1 MELNII
7 YRQDLMKLDK
17 EHMLFK
23 SPILGAEEEGV
34 IKAISHMHK
43 ALKYS
48 LSTPSRW
55 EGVLRR
61 NAFARAI
68 QGSNSIEGYVVT
80 KDDAIAA
87 AEGEEPISAQ
97 HDTWLAV
104 TGYRNAMTFVLQLSK
119 DPDFEFNEGFLRSLH
134 YMMLQHDLTKHPGN
148 WRPGSIYVRDE
159 AKGINVYEG
168 PPVELVHK
176 LIPELIAYLNSPRD
190 EGHMLIKG
198 AMSHLNLVMIHPF
211 SDGNGRMARCLQ
223 TLVIS
228 QKGVCDP
235 TFSSIEEYLGRN
247 TQDYYAVL
255 AEVGQGKWNP
265 QNDTRPW
272 IRLNLTAHYR
282 QAGTALRRAR
292 MISKLWEELE
302 REIRK
307 HRLLDRT
314 IFALSDAA
322 MGYRI
327 RSSHYRRIADVSGVV
342 ASRDLRAIVNAGLLI
357 SKGERRGR
365 YYIATEYLRILAQK
379 IRDTE
384 PKDIPDPF
392 VSGVM
397 MIA

>member
-1 MELNII
+1 
-7 YRQDLMKLDK
+7 
-17 EHMLFK
+17 MLFK

-168 PPVELVHK
+168 PSVELVHK
-176 LIPELIAYLNSPRD
+176 LIPELIVYLNSPRD

-198 AMSHLNLVMIHPF
+198 AMAHLNLVMIHPF

-255 AEVGQGKWNP
+255 GEVGQGKWNP

-292 MISKLWEELE
+292 LISKLWEELE
-302 REIRK
+302 REMRK
-307 HRLLDRT
+307 HRLPDRT

-327 RSSHYRRIADVSGVV
+327 RSSHYRRIAEVSGVV
-342 ASRDLRAIVNAGLLI
+342 ASRDLRAIVNAGLLVA
-357 SKGERRGR
+357 KGERRGR
-365 YYIATEYLRILAQK
+365 LYIATEYLRILAQK
-379 IRDTE
+379 IRETE
-384 PKDIPDPF
+384 PKDIDDPF

>member
-1 MELNII
+1 
-7 YRQDLMKLDK
+7 MKLDK

-23 SPILGAEEEGV
+23 SPVLGIEEEGV
-34 IKAISHMHK
+34 LKAISHMHK

-119 DPDFEFNEGFLRSLH
+119 DPNFEFNEGILRGLH
-134 YMMLQHDLTKHPGN
+134 YMMLQHDLAKHPGN

-159 AKGINVYEG
+159 AKSINVYEG
-168 PPVELVHK
+168 PSVELVHK
-176 LIPELIAYLNSPRD
+176 LVSELIAYLNSPRD

-198 AMSHLNLVMIHPF
+198 AMAHLNLVMIHPF

-228 QKGVCDP
+228 RKGICDP

-247 TQDYYAVL
+247 TQDYFAVL
-255 AEVGQGKWNP
+255 GEVGQGKWNP

-292 MISKLWEELE
+292 LISKLWEELE

-307 HRLLDRT
+307 HRLSDRT

-322 MGYRI
+322 MGYLI
-327 RSSHYRRIADVSGVV
+327 RSSHYRRVAEVSGVV
-342 ASRDLRAIVNAGLLI
+342 ASRDLRAIVNTGLLVA
-357 SKGERRGR
+357 KGERRGR
-365 YYIATEYLRILAQK
+365 VYVATEYLRTLAQK
-379 IRDTE
+379 IRETE
-384 PKDIPDPF
+384 PKDIDDPF

>member
-1 MELNII
+1 
-7 YRQDLMKLDK
+7 MKLDK

-23 SPILGAEEEGV
+23 SPILRAEEEGV

-55 EGVLRR
+55 EGVFRR

-68 QGSNSIEGYVVT
+68 QGSNSIEGYIVT

-119 DPDFEFNEGFLRSLH
+119 DPNFEFNEGFLRSLH

-168 PPVELVHK
+168 PPVELVPK

-190 EGHMLIKG
+190 EDHMLIKG
-198 AMSHLNLVMIHPF
+198 AMAHLNLVMIHPF

-228 QKGVCDP
+228 GKGVCDP

-255 AEVGQGKWNP
+255 GEVGQGKWNP

-307 HRLLDRT
+307 HRLSDRT

-327 RSSHYRRIADVSGVV
+327 RSSHYRRIAEVSGVV
-342 ASRDLRAIVNAGLLI
+342 ASRDLRAIVNAGLLVA
-357 SKGERRGR
+357 KGERRGR
-365 YYIATEYLRILAQK
+365 LYVATEYLRILAQK
-379 IRDTE
+379 IRETE
-384 PKDIPDPF
+384 PKDIGDPF

>member
-1 MELNII
+1 
-7 YRQDLMKLDK
+7 
-17 EHMLFK
+17 MLFK
-23 SPILGAEEEGV
+23 SPVLGVEEEGV

>member
-1 MELNII
+1 
-7 YRQDLMKLDK
+7 MKLDK

-23 SPILGAEEEGV
+23 TPTLRVEEESV

-48 LSTPSRW
+48 LSTPSTW

-97 HDTWLAV
+97 HDTWAAV
-104 TGYRNAMTFVLQLSK
+104 IGYRAAMTFVLQLSK
-119 DPDFEFNEGFLRSLH
+119 DPNFEFNEGFLRSLH
-134 YMMLQHDLTKHPGN
+134 YMMLQHDLAKHPGN

-159 AKGINVYEG
+159 AKGENVYEG

-176 LIPELIAYLNSPRD
+176 LIPELVAYLNGPKD
-190 EGHMLIKG
+190 DDHMLIKG
-198 AMSHLNLVMIHPF
+198 AMAHLNLVMIHPF

-247 TQDYYAVL
+247 TQDYYKVL

-265 QNDTRPW
+265 QNGTRPW
-272 IRLNLTAHYR
+272 IRLNLIAHYR

-307 HRLLDRT
+307 HGLSDRT

-327 RSSHYRRIADVSGVV
+327 RSSHYRRVADVSGVV

-357 SKGERRGR
+357 AKGERRGR
-365 YYIATEYLRILAQK
+365 LYTATEYLRILAQK
-379 IRDTE
+379 IRETE

>member
-1 MELNII
+1 M
-7 YRQDLMKLDK
+7 MKLDK

-23 SPILGAEEEGV
+23 SPILRAEEEGV

-55 EGVLRR
+55 EGVFRR

-68 QGSNSIEGYVVT
+68 QGSNSIEGYIVT

-119 DPDFEFNEGFLRSLH
+119 DPNFEFNEGFLRSLH

-168 PPVELVHK
+168 PPVELVPK

-190 EGHMLIKG
+190 EDHMLIKG
-198 AMSHLNLVMIHPF
+198 AMAHLNLVMIHPF

-228 QKGVCDP
+228 GKGVCDP

-255 AEVGQGKWNP
+255 GEVGQGKWNP

-307 HRLLDRT
+307 HRLSDRT

-327 RSSHYRRIADVSGVV
+327 RSSHYRRIAEVSGVV
-342 ASRDLRAIVNAGLLI
+342 ASRDLRAIVNAGLLVA
-357 SKGERRGR
+357 KGERRGR
-365 YYIATEYLRILAQK
+365 LYVATEYLRILAQK
-379 IRDTE
+379 IRETE
-384 PKDIPDPF
+384 PKDIGDPF

>member
-1 MELNII
+1 
-7 YRQDLMKLDK
+7 MKLDK

-23 SPILGAEEEGV
+23 RPALGQEEEGV

-68 QGSNSIEGYVVT
+68 RGSNSIEGYVVT

-87 AEGEEPISAQ
+87 ADSEEPISAEQ
-97 HDTWLAV
+97 ETWLAV

-134 YMMLQHDLTKHPGN
+134 YMMLQHDLTKNPGN

-159 AKGINVYEG
+159 AKGENVYEG
-168 PPVELVHK
+168 PPIELAHK
-176 LIPELIAYLNSPRD
+176 LIPELILYLNGPTD
-190 EGHMLIKG
+190 DDHILVKG
-198 AMSHLNLVMIHPF
+198 AMAHLNLVMIHPF

-228 QKGVCDP
+228 GKGVCDP

-247 TQDYYAVL
+247 QQDYYKIL

-282 QAGTALRRAR
+282 QAFTALRRSR
-292 MISKLWEELE
+292 VISKLWDELE
-302 REIRK
+302 REIEK
-307 HRLLDRT
+307 YRLPDRT

-322 MGYRI
+322 MGYRV
-327 RSSHYRRIADVSGVV
+327 RSSHYKRVAEVSGVV
-342 ASRDLRAIVNAGLLI
+342 ASRDLKALVNAGLLLA
-357 SKGERRGR
+357 KGERRGR
-365 YYIATEYLRILAQK
+365 LYTATDYLRAIAQK
-379 IRDTE
+379 IRETE
-384 PKDIPDPF
+384 PRDIADPF

-397 MIA
+397 MIG